1 MQQLNA
7 PSVRWEWI
15 AEAWKLFTNNPGAW
29 IGMILISAVIGIV
42 VVVLPVTLIFIPM
55 GIFASNSEPGVAFAT
70 AGLGLLLLIPVLLI
84 VVFLSTAYLLSGMY
98 SAAIRQVK
106 GEAISVGD
114 LFSGGDCFLRVLG
127 LIVLVTIAQLAV
139 RIVFS
144 VPGLIIEEL
153 APLGRLASSIPSII
167 ISGFIFFAIPLIV
180 DRKMGVFEAISAS
193 VKATKAQWWMFAI
206 FVFVLGLLS
215 GIGLLGCLVGVLVT
229 APFYF
234 TTPAVAYRDTFGL
247 PGAQNYEAFPPP
259 PPDYRDY
266 APSQAPAQPQAPAW
280 EPPPNYGSTPTP
292 ESAAKTC
299 PHCGATLARAVNFC
313 NQCGRP
319 LRGA

>member
-15 AEAWKLFTNNPGAW
+15 AEAWKLFTNSPGAW

-42 VVVLPVTLIFIPM
+42 LVVLPFTLIFIPM
-55 GIFASNSEPGVAFAT
+55 GIFASNSEPGAALAT

-84 VVFLSTAYLLSGMY
+84 VIFLATAYLWSGMY

-139 RIVFS
+139 RLAFS

-153 APLGRLASSIPSII
+153 APLGRLASSVPSII

-193 VKATKAQWWMFAI
+193 VNATKAQWWMFAI

-215 GIGLLGCLVGVLVT
+215 GIGVLGCLVGVLVT

-266 APSQAPAQPQAPAW
+266 APSQAPAQAPAW
-280 EPPPNYGSTPTP
+280 EPPPNYGSAPTP
-292 ESAAKTC
+292 EAAAKTC

>member
-15 AEAWKLFTNNPGAW
+15 SEAWKLFTNNPGAW

-42 VVVLPVTLIFIPM
+42 LVILPVTLIFIPM
-55 GIFASNSEPGVAFAT
+55 GIFASKNEPGVALAT

-84 VVFLSTAYLLSGMY
+84 VIFLSTAYLCSGMY

-139 RIVFS
+139 RFAFS

-206 FVFVLGLLS
+206 FAFVLGLLS
-215 GIGLLGCLVGVLVT
+215 GVGLLGCLVGILVT

-292 ESAAKTC
+292 ESATKTC

>member
-15 AEAWKLFTNNPGAW
+15 AEAWKLFTNSPGAW

-42 VVVLPVTLIFIPM
+42 LVVLPFTLIFIPM
-55 GIFASNSEPGVAFAT
+55 GIFASNSEPGAALAT

-84 VVFLSTAYLLSGMY
+84 VIFLATAYLWSGMY

-139 RIVFS
+139 RLAFS

-153 APLGRLASSIPSII
+153 APLGRLASSVPSII

-193 VKATKAQWWMFAI
+193 VNATKAQWWMFAI

-215 GIGLLGCLVGVLVT
+215 GIGVLGCLVGVLVT

-280 EPPPNYGSTPTP
+280 EPPPNYGSAPTP
-292 ESAAKTC
+292 EAAAKTC